1 MGNSTAA
8 FGLGLGDLFKPGI
21 CPARTPGTL
30 GINDHGDPNAWSFL
44 GDTPGSLGLWD
55 FGDPAQTPL
64 RPGFPS
70 LGGAFARTQHFR
82 AMSLVPNQCV
92 AGIPV
97 NFQSVVGAITSE
109 QLAKIFPQA
118 KADYLKQ
125 VADELNNDLPT
136 YGLDSALRRAH
147 FFAQV
152 RQEAGSAMAA
162 TVENLN
168 YSPESLIATFSY
180 YANHKDEA
188 ATDGYE
194 KDPKTKK
201 ITRAADQK
209 AIANKAYGN
218 RYGNGSVASED
229 GWNFRGRG
237 LKQVTFRSNYKDISD
252 QYAKLYPN
260 APADF
265 IANPGLMA
273 AFPHSV
279 RSAVCFWIRNNL
291 HKLADHGSTAKDVDA
306 ITAVV
311 NKNTKSY
318 KDRQDNF
325 TIAYN
330 AFK

>member
-1 MGNSTAA
+1 M
-8 FGLGLGDLFKPGI
+8 
-21 CPARTPGTL
+21 
-30 GINDHGDPNAWSFL
+30 
-44 GDTPGSLGLWD
+44 GLWRS
-55 FGDPAQTPL
+55 L
-64 RPGFPS
+64 RPGFPA
-70 LGGAFARTQHFR
+70 LGGAFARTRYFR
-82 AMSLVPNQCV
+82 AMSLVPNQCL
-92 AGIPV
+92 AGSPV
-97 NFQSVVGAITSE
+97 NLRNIVGAITGE
-109 QLAKIFPQA
+109 QLAKIFPKA
-118 KADYLKQ
+118 KTDYLKQ

-136 YGLDSALRRAH
+136 YGLDSVLRRAH

-152 RQEAGSAMAA
+152 RQEAGSPLEA

-188 ATDGYE
+188 TTDGYE